1 MIEYQTI
8 EELEEH
14 IQFVRQKIQQIA
26 KDVIAVF
33 REDFPQFIERE
44 VRQIF
49 LSDGDFARSLDD
61 DKLKQLKDRIKVLG
75 ESAAQTVL
83 AKLED
88 QALWF
93 AGGIPDD
100 DPKDLSAN
108 TRLWA
113 IVDEI
118 GQPVREL
125 LKQFGYSG
133 SAEIGYKSP
142 RRFVSGKY
150 LPSLAEAYWRWIGE
164 LKEAQ
169 SRVDTIRAEDESK
182 ALLER
187 WNSF

>member
-26 KDVIAVF
+26 KDAVAVF
-33 REDFPQFIERE
+33 REDFPQFVERE
-44 VRQIF
+44 VRQVF
-49 LSDGDFARSLDD
+49 LSDSEFARSLDD
-61 DKLKQLKDRIKVLG
+61 EKLKQLKDRIKVLG
-75 ESAAQTVL
+75 ETASDAVL

-88 QALWF
+88 PALWF
-93 AGGIPDD
+93 AGGTPED

-108 TRLWA
+108 AALWA
-113 IVDEI
+113 VVDEI
-118 GQPVREL
+118 AKPVREL
-125 LKQFGYSG
+125 LQSFGYNG
-133 SAEIGYKSP
+133 LLHVGYKSP

-150 LPSLAEAYWRWIGE
+150 MPSLAEAYWRWIAE

-169 SRVDTIRAEDESK
+169 TRVDAIRAEEESK
-182 ALLER
+182 SLLDR